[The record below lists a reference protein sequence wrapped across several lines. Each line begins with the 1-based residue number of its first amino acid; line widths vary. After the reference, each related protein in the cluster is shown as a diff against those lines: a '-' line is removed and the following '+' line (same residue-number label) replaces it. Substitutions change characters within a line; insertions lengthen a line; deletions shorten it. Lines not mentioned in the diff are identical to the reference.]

1 MVKNT
6 EGTIHHSPF
15 IITKMPLEI
24 NTLNIHVNLEESGG
38 NQSSD
43 NAGSN
48 DESAQQALV
57 DKIVEQVLAILKDK
71 MER

>member
-1 MVKNT
+1 
-6 EGTIHHSPF
+6 
-15 IITKMPLEI
+15 MPLEI

-38 NQSSD
+38 SQNSD